1 TLTEQGIPTP
11 SGRAV
16 WKQKTIES
24 ILRNEKYKGSAL
36 LQKTFTVDFL
46 EKKKKVNEGEIP
58 QYYVEHS
65 HPAIIDPEEWESI
78 QRELARR
85 KSDGRRTNNHSPFS
99 GKIICGDCG
108 EIYGAKVWHSTDK
121 YRRKIWQCNAKI
133 DNEHRCSTPHL
144 YDKEIK
150 EYFVTAL
157 SRLMADR
164 EALLDDIRTVYNK
177 LTDCTAIDAKYEELL
192 RESEVVAGLA
202 ARSLEDK
209 ISDANK
215 YEDYA
220 NRYDEL
226 QERCNKLLKKKER
239 RLLQADKLNRFMLEI
254 QELDELNLE
263 FNESLWH
270 TTVESVTVTA
280 EEFLI
285 YKFRNGAEIPVQLM

>member
-1 TLTEQGIPTP
+1 M
-11 SGRAV
+11 
-16 WKQKTIES
+16 
-24 ILRNEKYKGSAL
+24 RNEKYKGSAL

-65 HPAIIDPEEWESI
+65 HPAIIEPEEWESV

-85 KSDGRRTNNHSPFS
+85 KADGRRTNNHSPFS

-121 YRRKIWQCNAKI
+121 YRRKIWQCNAKF

-177 LTDCTAIDAKYEELL
+177 LTDCTAIDAE
-192 RESEVVAGLA
+192 
-202 ARSLEDK
+202 
-209 ISDANK
+209 

-239 RLLQADKLNRFMLEI
+239 RLLQEDKLNRFMLEI